1 MLTKGA
7 ERMVKEK
14 LKTLINEYREISD
27 NLANVE
33 LREADLRYGKKDV
46 KEVGNKADELNK
58 RLNEKY
64 NEIME
69 FIEEMV

>member
-1 MLTKGA
+1 MP
-7 ERMVKEK
+7 KEK
-14 LKTLINEYREISD
+14 LKTLFNEYREISD

-33 LREADLRYGKKDV
+33 LKEADLKHEDKDI
-46 KEVGNKADELNK
+46 KEVIEEVDKLNK
-58 RLNEKY
+58 QLDNKF

>member
-1 MLTKGA
+1 MS
-7 ERMVKEK
+7 KEK
-14 LKTLINEYREISD
+14 LKTLFNEYREISN

-33 LREADLRYGKKDV
+33 LKEADLRNESKNS
-46 KEVGNKADELNK
+46 KEVSEEADKLNK
-58 RLNEKY
+58 QLDNKY

>member
-14 LKTLINEYREISD
+14 LKTLFNEYREISN

-33 LREADLRYGKKDV
+33 LREADLRYEKKDI

-58 RLNEKY
+58 QLDNKY

>member
-1 MLTKGA
+1 MS
-7 ERMVKEK
+7 KEK
-14 LKTLINEYREISD
+14 LKTLFNEYREMSN

-33 LREADLRYGKKDV
+33 LKEADLKHEDKDI
-46 KEVGNKADELNK
+46 KEVSEEADKLNK
-58 RLNEKY
+58 QLDNKY

>member
-1 MLTKGA
+1 
-7 ERMVKEK
+7 MVKEK

-33 LREADLRYGKKDV
+33 LREADFKYKKKDV
-46 KEVGNKADELNK
+46 KEVNVKADELNK
-58 RLNEKY
+58 RLDEKY